1 MLMRV
6 PVLFSEFLRTP
17 MGLAWAMGA
26 GGAMARCP
34 LGPYAVLAMGPRYAS
49 RMHRLK
55 AHPHASQPPQAQGR
69 SMHTRRERE
78 GHRNVN

>member
-1 MLMRV
+1 
-6 PVLFSEFLRTP
+6 

-78 GHRNVN
+78 APMGLAWPSGHMGRKIN